1 MILGPY
7 CRKPFCT
14 ITSIFLVLSCLF
26 PSTQRVA
33 FWGFFLLLSN
43 CSFGA
48 CSISVSNYSRRYNLK
63 FLLIL
68 GMSLKKSTV
77 MCMFVYEIPALLKC
91 IWNVLRIFLRT
102 RDNFFSSHQNLIAF
116 DLPPFLTKWK
126 HTHTVAFWFQ
136 IHSQQTLQN
145 GWFAVLKILACR
157 VSAVWNWIREKMDKA
172 GDSLGVAAFLLFLKI
187 VIKMWYPSLYCIADS
202 VLRYFLG

>member
-1 MILGPY
+1 MFYSQILNPVSHDLGPY

-14 ITSIFLVLSCLF
+14 ITNIFLLLSCLF

-33 FWGFFLLLSN
+33 FLGFFCCS

-48 CSISVSNYSRRYNLK
+48 CSIFVSNYSRRYYFK

-68 GMSLKKSTV
+68 GMSLKKHS

-116 DLPPFLTKWK
+116 DLPPFLTK
-126 HTHTVAFWFQ
+126 
-136 IHSQQTLQN
+136 
-145 GWFAVLKILACR
+145 
-157 VSAVWNWIREKMDKA
+157 
-172 GDSLGVAAFLLFLKI
+172 
-187 VIKMWYPSLYCIADS
+187 
-202 VLRYFLG
+202 